1 MLTNRAQTDAH
12 CQEVRHRALQ
22 VQWRSVA
29 WCHRTNLSRDPSV
42 GEKLGFFQG
51 HIWNSD
57 SVGLDR
63 ASLVGLRPQMGSW
76 WLRLVASWA
85 GFSHLSY
92 PIPGQGK
99 WVKRVVLFFGLFWW
113 GVGERG
119 IYMEPVLVR
128 TEEYVRCPVLLLFA
142 LSHTESFI
150 SSLNPE
156 LAVFR

>member
-12 CQEVRHRALQ
+12 CQEVRHRVLQ

-51 HIWNSD
+51 HIWNSE

-99 WVKRVVLFFGLFWW
+99 WVKRMVLFFGLFWW
-113 GVGERG
+113 GGGGKRYIHGACAYEDRG
-119 IYMEPVLVR
+119 ICQVSCF
-128 TEEYVRCPVLLLFA
+128 TAFC
-142 LSHTESFI
+142 FI
-150 SSLNPE
+150 PY
-156 LAVFR
+156 

>member
-1 MLTNRAQTDAH
+1 MELRECRFGQSFSSRAETTDGVMVAQT
-12 CQEVRHRALQ
+12 
-22 VQWRSVA
+22 
-29 WCHRTNLSRDPSV
+29 
-42 GEKLGFFQG
+42 
-51 HIWNSD
+51 
-57 SVGLDR
+57 
-63 ASLVGLRPQMGSW
+63 
-76 WLRLVASWA
+76 VASWA